1 MFQIGDMVR
10 DKKAVGPN
18 KIIYY
23 GIVTYVEE
31 HNHPYHPYDLSLIKV
46 EWLNWEGVGTMP
58 AYQIDAQKWWVKVN
72 E

>member
-1 MFQIGDMVR
+1 MFEVGDMVR

-31 HNHPYHPYDLSLIKV
+31 HNPYDLSLIKV
-46 EWLNWEGVGTMP
+46 EWLNWEGGGTMP
-58 AYQIDAQKWWVKVN
+58 AYQTDAQKWWVKVN

>member
-18 KIIYY
+18 NIIYY

-31 HNHPYHPYDLSLIKV
+31 HNLSLIKV
-46 EWLNWEGVGTMP
+46 EWLNWEGGGTMP
-58 AYQIDAQKWWVKVN
+58 AYQTDAQKWWIKVN

>member
-1 MFQIGDMVR
+1 MFEIGDMVR

-31 HNHPYHPYDLSLIKV
+31 NNLSLIKV
-46 EWLNWEGVGTMP
+46 EWLNWEGGGTMP
-58 AYQIDAQKWWVKVN
+58 AYQSDAQKWWEKVN

>member
-10 DKKAVGPN
+10 EKKAVGPN

-23 GIVTYVEE
+23 GIVTYVEAE
-31 HNHPYHPYDLSLIKV
+31 DNPYDLSLIKV
-46 EWLNWEGVGTMP
+46 EWLNWDNLIKPTKTTQHV
-58 AYQIDAQKWWVKVN
+58 ARLIWIKVN

>member
-18 KIIYY
+18 NIIYY

-31 HNHPYHPYDLSLIKV
+31 HNHPYGLSLIKV
-46 EWLNWEGVGTMP
+46 EWLNWEGGGTMP
-58 AYQIDAQKWWVKVN
+58 AYHGDQSDAQKWWVKV
-72 E
+72 EG

>member
-31 HNHPYHPYDLSLIKV
+31 NNLSLIKV
-46 EWLNWEGVGTMP
+46 EWLNWEGGGTMP
-58 AYQIDAQKWWVKVN
+58 AYQTDAQKWWVKVN

>member
-18 KIIYY
+18 NIIYY
-23 GIVTYVEE
+23 GIVTY
-31 HNHPYHPYDLSLIKV
+31 HDLSLIKV
-46 EWLNWEGVGTMP
+46 EWLNWEGEGTMP
-58 AYQIDAQKWWVKVN
+58 AYQTDAQKWWIKVN

>member
-1 MFQIGDMVR
+1 MMFQIGDMVR

-31 HNHPYHPYDLSLIKV
+31 NNLSLIKV
-46 EWLNWEGVGTMP
+46 EWLNWEGGGTMP
-58 AYQIDAQKWWVKVN
+58 AYQTDAQKWWVKVN